1 MKLTFLSISYER
13 LLLQIRVL
21 SDFKWPKPI
30 KIDSPRWDQNRRCSY
45 HKDHSHIIEQCK
57 SLHYMVEK
65 LIKVLQLYEDALI
78 LTFGV
83 GGFDVR
89 RILVN
94 LGSSVNLLQMSTYK
108 QMDYFSSTLE
118 NPGRLLFEFN
128 GATTTSLGNVVLPIQ
143 ANLVTLNVWFSV
155 VDDLS
160 SYNAIME
167 RAWLHK
173 MKLIPSTY
181 RQMVSYLME
190 EGQVDILSS

>member
-1 MKLTFLSISYER
+1 M
-13 LLLQIRVL
+13 
-21 SDFKWPKPI
+21 
-30 KIDSPRWDQNRRCSY
+30 
-45 HKDHSHIIEQCK
+45 
-57 SLHYMVEK
+57 
-65 LIKVLQLYEDALI
+65 YEDALI

-160 SYNAIME
+160 SYNAIIE

>member
-1 MKLTFLSISYER
+1 M
-13 LLLQIRVL
+13 
-21 SDFKWPKPI
+21 
-30 KIDSPRWDQNRRCSY
+30 
-45 HKDHSHIIEQCK
+45 
-57 SLHYMVEK
+57 
-65 LIKVLQLYEDALI
+65 YEDALI